1 MKYLLV
7 KEVVNPSV
15 GPSPASGLTTS
26 DFPIDVP
33 TSEGG
38 QNDWSCCWLLEEL
51 RTRDSHKWSGTNTHP
66 VYHTNKLGNV
76 INAFAHFVYMQSMS
90 EIVLAD
96 IQSLYP

>member
-1 MKYLLV
+1 
-7 KEVVNPSV
+7 
-15 GPSPASGLTTS
+15 
-26 DFPIDVP
+26 
-33 TSEGG
+33 
-38 QNDWSCCWLLEEL
+38 WLLEEL

-96 IQSLYP
+96 IQTSTFRKKDILFDMMLHTTNGDGGIGDHGPSGI